1 MTRGYLMHAYNNEE
15 LDYGTMA
22 LSTALMI
29 KKNLTIN
36 DVALVTNEGTINWL
50 MTRYG
55 EQLVNKAFDQI
66 LLAENETDVAK
77 RTFHDTRYSSKAQP
91 YYNSNRVTSYD
102 ISPFDETVLI
112 DADYLVLDSS
122 LDCVWGAADDIMV
135 NKSVRDLRHVSD
147 MRGFDTRFNDM
158 SIPLYWATVVYFKKT
173 DRVRSVFDL
182 MKLIKD
188 NYNYYQEL
196 YKFSPSGYYR
206 NDYALSIA
214 LHMISG
220 QFESDSIN
228 PLPTDQ
234 LTFATEFDDMIGF
247 SNGVAYF
254 ISEAGQGDF
263 YLHKVFTNVHV
274 MNKWSIVRM
283 SSRIIEYA
291 KD

>member
-1 MTRGYLMHAYNNEE
+1 ME

-29 KKNLTIN
+29 KKNLIIN
-36 DVALVTNEGTINWL
+36 DVALVTDKGTADWL
-50 MTRYG
+50 VTQHG
-55 EQLVNKAFDQI
+55 KDLVDKAFDEVI
-66 LLAENETDVAK
+66 LIENEVNVAN

-91 YYNSNRVTSYD
+91 YYNTNRVTSYD

-112 DADYLVLDSS
+112 DADYLVLDNS
-122 LDCVWGAADDIMV
+122 LDCVWGSADDIMV

-147 MRGFDTRFNDM
+147 IRGFDSRFNDM
-158 SIPLYWATVVYFKKT
+158 SIPLYWATVMYFKKT
-173 DRVRSVFDL
+173 ERVKSIFDL
-182 MKLIKD
+182 MKMVKA

-220 QFESDSIN
+220 QFENDSVN
-228 PLPTDQ
+228 PLPMDQ
-234 LTFATEFDDMIGF
+234 LMFATEFDDMIGF
-247 SNGVAYF
+247 SDGVAYF
-254 ISEAGQGDF
+254 VSEAGQGDF

-274 MNKWSIVRM
+274 MNKWSMVRM

-291 KD
+291 KN